1 MPRGEPPAPRFFE
14 KASMLKM
21 SGIAKRYG
29 AAVALAEA
37 DLTVARGEVMALL
50 GENGAGK
57 STLVKILAGLQT
69 PDSGTIEIGGAV
81 KTFRTPS
88 QARAEGVGYVAQE
101 LSIVEPLSAAENVFL
116 GDSSAGWFQS
126 PRRLAKRARPY
137 LERMG
142 LSHIDPLTPTGA
154 LSVGERQLIEIARLL
169 SRKASIAILD
179 EPTAALADAEIHKV
193 EGAVRALSGEGC
205 AVIYVTHRLREVFR
219 LCDRVTV
226 LRNSRSFPAV
236 ETSAINVD
244 QLIEMMLGR
253 RLDQMFPP
261 RSSSFGEEVLAI
273 RGVLGPG
280 LQEPVDLTL
289 KRGEIV
295 ALAGQ
300 VGSGAN
306 ALLRLIAGL
315 APLYSGALALGGVGY
330 APESLRRAIDRGISF
345 CSDDRKRDGIFAS
358 RSVIETL
365 SAPSLSSVTRLGLV
379 DSSRERRLATDIAE
393 QFGIDK
399 RYLSRATGN
408 LSGGNQQKAALGKW
422 IGIDPRVL
430 LVEEPTRGVDVGARA
445 EIYRRLRAL
454 ANEGVAI
461 MFASSDTQEAI
472 GLADRIVTFY
482 HGRVVHAVDA
492 ASAAPEAITRDV
504 THPEF
509 AASAGVR
516 GRWPR

>member
-1 MPRGEPPAPRFFE
+1 
-14 KASMLKM
+14 
-21 SGIAKRYG
+21 
-29 AAVALAEA
+29 
-37 DLTVARGEVMALL
+37 
-50 GENGAGK
+50 
-57 STLVKILAGLQT
+57 
-69 PDSGTIEIGGAV
+69 
-81 KTFRTPS
+81 
-88 QARAEGVGYVAQE
+88 
-101 LSIVEPLSAAENVFL
+101 
-116 GDSSAGWFQS
+116 
-126 PRRLAKRARPY
+126 
-137 LERMG
+137 MG

-315 APLYSGALALGGVGY
+315 EPLYSGALALGGVGY

-379 DSSRERRLATDIAE
+379 DSGRERRLATDIAE

>member
-1 MPRGEPPAPRFFE
+1 M
-14 KASMLKM
+14 
-21 SGIAKRYG
+21 
-29 AAVALAEA
+29 
-37 DLTVARGEVMALL
+37 
-50 GENGAGK
+50 
-57 STLVKILAGLQT
+57 
-69 PDSGTIEIGGAV
+69 
-81 KTFRTPS
+81 
-88 QARAEGVGYVAQE
+88 
-101 LSIVEPLSAAENVFL
+101 EPLSAAENVFL
-116 GDSSAGWFQS
+116 GKSSAGWFRS
-126 PRRLAKRARPY
+126 PQRLAKRARPY

-142 LSHIDPLTPTGA
+142 LSHIDPLIPAGA

-193 EGAVRALSGEGC
+193 EAAVKALSGEGC

-219 LCDRVTV
+219 ICDRVTV

-236 ETSAINVD
+236 ETAAINVD

-253 RLDQMFPP
+253 RLDQMFPA
-261 RSSSFGEEVLAI
+261 RSSSFGEEALAI
-273 RGVLGPG
+273 RDVFGPG
-280 LQEPVDLTL
+280 LQAPVDFTL
-289 KRGEIV
+289 KQGEIV

-300 VGSGAN
+300 IGSGAS
-306 ALLRLIAGL
+306 ALLKLIAGL
-315 APLYSGALALGGVGY
+315 EPLYSGAFALGGAGY
-330 APESLRRAIDRGISF
+330 APESLRHAIARGVSF
-345 CSDDRKRDGIFAS
+345 CSDDRKRDGIFAG

-365 SAPSLSSVTRLGLV
+365 SAPALSSVTRLGLI
-379 DSSRERRLATDIAE
+379 DGGRERRLAAGIAE
-393 QFGIDK
+393 QFGVDE
-399 RYLSRATGN
+399 RHLSRATGN

-454 ANEGVAI
+454 ADEGVAI

-482 HGRVVHAVDA
+482 HGRIVRILDA

-509 AASAGVR
+509 AGAGA
-516 GRWPR
+516 